1 MEAIQ
6 VRVSIEALEGFKKS
20 ILWADMVEE
29 LNSWKEGFNR
39 EMLSIVDDAE
49 GSNPSTASVLLHMGD
64 LNGRQ
69 KAVDYFMS
77 LPDVFLSLLEEKKED
92 KDGRN
97 KADWSRNSRC
107 PCSLYS

>member
-1 MEAIQ
+1 MEAMQ
-6 VRVSIEALEGFKKS
+6 VRVSREALEEFKES

-29 LNSWKEGFNR
+29 LKSWKEGFNR

-49 GSNPSTASVLLHMGD
+49 GNNPSTASVLLHMGD

-77 LPDVFLSLLEEKKED
+77 LPDVFLSLLEDKKED
-92 KDGRN
+92 KKDGRD
-97 KADWSRNSRC
+97 KTD
-107 PCSLYS
+107 